1 MGKIYS
7 TKNDSNIYKKARQAT
22 GLTQLEV
29 SKRLNINRSSI
40 SKWES
45 GSSIPDPALLPKIA
59 KLYNVTTDYL
69 LGLDNF
75 DTNITTSNTIPR
87 IKELRGAHTQ
97 DYIAKQLGLNR
108 QTYRNYENGDRQA
121 DYATLMHIADYF
133 NVSIDY
139 LLGRSESSAV
149 FVRDTQLN
157 NHTKNE
163 LSDKFL
169 EDYSQLLKDS
179 SFIETT
185 KLYNAISTEYR
196 ALCLGVLLGV
206 LQHRGVDTSKILGY

>member
-1 MGKIYS
+1 MFQLKLKELREQRGLS
-7 TKNDSNIYKKARQAT
+7 QYKLAEELKVSQARI
-22 GLTQLEV
+22 GH
-29 SKRLNINRSSI
+29 
-40 SKWES
+40 WES
-45 GSSIPDPALLPKIA
+45 GTRECSFSMLI
-59 KLYNVTTDYL
+59 KLAN
-69 LGLDNF
+69 
-75 DTNITTSNTIPR
+75 
-87 IKELRGAHTQ
+87 
-97 DYIAKQLGLNR
+97 
-108 QTYRNYENGDRQA
+108 
-121 DYATLMHIADYF
+121 YF

-149 FVRDTQLN
+149 SVRDTQLN
-157 NHTKNE
+157 NRTKSE

-206 LQHRGVDTSKILGY
+206 LQQRGVDTGKILGY

>member
-1 MGKIYS
+1 MNIQIKYLRKERKITQEKLSDIIGVARS
-7 TKNDSNIYKKARQAT
+7 TLAMWETNKAF
-22 GLTQLEV
+22 
-29 SKRLNINRSSI
+29 
-40 SKWES
+40 
-45 GSSIPDPALLPKIA
+45 PDIFALC
-59 KLYNVTTDYL
+59 KL
-69 LGLDNF
+69 
-75 DTNITTSNTIPR
+75 S
-87 IKELRGAHTQ
+87 
-97 DYIAKQLGLNR
+97 
-108 QTYRNYENGDRQA
+108 
-121 DYATLMHIADYF
+121 DYF

-149 FVRDTQLN
+149 SVRDTQLN
-157 NHTKNE
+157 NRTKDE

-206 LQHRGVDTSKILGY
+206 LQQRGVDTSKILGY